1 MKRLFTFGCSFTNYR
16 WPTWADIVSQDY
28 DYYENWGQ
36 RGGGNKYIY
45 FSLIECHQRNNI
57 TADDTVMIMWSSQAR
72 EDKFLDNKWYTPGAI
87 PEIADTTGYFL
98 ETITYIQGSYH
109 LLDSIGCEKHFL
121 SMLPMDI
128 STDWWANL
136 IDISVN
142 RWLNLAPKLNLSISS
157 KILKLYAPVLKHIK
171 PSVYETVFDSDWYSR
186 DNKIVSR
193 PAAEFKSW
201 TDTLHKNYESNAGND
216 WPTFDDFFNNKLGN
230 VELHIIEELDMRFNF
245 IAIRDEIKLLKRSDH
260 HPTPIEHL
268 EYLNCINFPVSRQA
282 EEFAKHWEELVMT
295 NEFKWSN
302 KIPERF

>member
-157 KILKLYAPVLKHIK
+157 KILKLYEPVLKHIK

-186 DNKIVSR
+186 DNKIVPR
-193 PAAEFKSW
+193 PAAEWKGW

-216 WPTFDDFFNNKLGN
+216 WPTFDDFFNNKLSN